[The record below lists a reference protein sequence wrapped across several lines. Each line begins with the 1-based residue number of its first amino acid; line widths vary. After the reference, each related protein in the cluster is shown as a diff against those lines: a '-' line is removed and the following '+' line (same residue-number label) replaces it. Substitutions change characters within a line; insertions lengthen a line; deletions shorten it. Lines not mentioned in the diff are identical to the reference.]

1 MLGSIYTGWATP
13 TEAAA
18 ISTVY
23 VLLIE
28 KFVYHTLKLKDMV
41 GYFYRGI
48 VQSASLLLIIGTATA
63 LSYLITIKQI
73 PALVVEVISGMVSSQ
88 FMLVLVVM
96 IILFIAGC
104 FMDTIALIVILAP
117 ILVPLLNMYNVDLI
131 HFGIMAIL
139 ASQIGYISPPFGT
152 NLFVT
157 MQVSGKS
164 FGFVAKSIVPYIII
178 LIAMT
183 LFICFVPQIS
193 LFLPGLMK

>member
-1 MLGSIYTGWATP
+1 
-13 TEAAA
+13 
-18 ISTVY
+18 
-23 VLLIE
+23 
-28 KFVYHTLKLKDMV
+28 
-41 GYFYRGI
+41 
-48 VQSASLLLIIGTATA
+48 
-63 LSYLITIKQI
+63 
-73 PALVVEVISGMVSSQ
+73 
-88 FMLVLVVM
+88 M